1 MVVVTREIELNDV
14 VEMVISGI
22 LCWVEYSNV

>member
-1 MVVVTREIELNDV
+1 MVIVTREIELNDV

-22 LCWVEYSNV
+22 LCWVEYLNV